1 MSMASPETRW
11 SLVVRLQD
19 ERDEAAWHEFI
30 VEYEP
35 FLLTYLHR
43 RGLQDADARDVAQQ
57 VLTSICQ
64 SVSNWKPDGR
74 PGSFRRWIATIARH
88 AAIKF
93 LHRKSRQ
100 PDSGG
105 GTAFLARM
113 QDVADTEE
121 DAAEAEQEYRQAVFA
136 WAVSQVKDEFRESTW
151 TAFWETVVVH
161 RPIDVV
167 SKELGL
173 STGAVYMARS
183 RVMARLRTQV
193 AQLLDADGTLPVNE
207 GQS

>member
-43 RGLQDADARDVAQQ
+43 RGLQEADARDVAQQ
-57 VLTSICQ
+57 VMTSICQ
-64 SVSNWKPDGR
+64 SVANWKPDGR
-74 PGSFRRWIATIARH
+74 PGAFRRWMATIARH

-93 LHRKSRQ
+93 MHRKSRQ

-113 QDVADTEE
+113 NDVASVDNDT
-121 DAAEAEQEYRQAVFA
+121 AAQQEYQQAVFA
-136 WAVSQVKDEFRESTW
+136 WAVSRVKDEFRESTW
-151 TAFWETVVVH
+151 TAFWETLVVH

-167 SKELGL
+167 AQELGL

-193 AQLLDADGTLPVNE
+193 AQLLDADGTVPLNE
-207 GQS
+207 DQP

>member
-43 RGLQDADARDVAQQ
+43 RGLQEADARDVAQQ
-57 VLTSICQ
+57 VMTSICQ
-64 SVSNWKPDGR
+64 SVANWKPDGR
-74 PGSFRRWIATIARH
+74 PGAFRRWMATIARH

-93 LHRKSRQ
+93 MHRKSRQ

-113 QDVADTEE
+113 NDVASVDNDT
-121 DAAEAEQEYRQAVFA
+121 AAQQEYQQAVFA
-136 WAVSQVKDEFRESTW
+136 WAVSRVKDEFRESTW
-151 TAFWETVVVH
+151 TAFWETLVVH

-167 SKELGL
+167 AKELGL

-193 AQLLDADGTLPVNE
+193 AQLLDADGAVPLDEDQP
-207 GQS
+207 

>member
-19 ERDEAAWHEFI
+19 ERDEAAWQEFI
-30 VEYEP
+30 AEYEP

-43 RGLQDADARDVAQQ
+43 RGLQEADARDVAQQ
-57 VLTSICQ
+57 VMTSICQ
-64 SVSNWKPDGR
+64 SVANWKPDGK
-74 PGSFRRWIATIARH
+74 PGAFRRWIATIARH

-93 LHRKSRQ
+93 LQRKARQ

-113 QDVADTEE
+113 NEVADVE
-121 DAAEAEQEYRQAVFA
+121 DDTAAQQEYQQAVFA
-136 WAVSQVKDEFRESTW
+136 WAASQVKDEFRETTW
-151 TAFWETVVVH
+151 KAFWETLVMH

-167 SKELGL
+167 AKELGL

-183 RVMARLRTQV
+183 RIMARLRIQV
-193 AQLLDADGTLPVNE
+193 AKVLDERGPLLVGGEQT
-207 GQS
+207 

>member
-1 MSMASPETRW
+1 MPMTSPETRW

-19 ERDEAAWHEFI
+19 ERDEAAWQEFI

-35 FLLTYLHR
+35 FLLTYLQR
-43 RGLQDADARDVAQQ
+43 RGLQDADARDVSQQ
-57 VLTSICQ
+57 VMTSICQ
-64 SVSNWKPDGR
+64 SVANWKPDGK
-74 PGSFRRWIATIARH
+74 PGAFRRWIATIARH

-93 LHRKSRQ
+93 LQRKARQ

-113 QDVADTEE
+113 NEVADVQ
-121 DAAEAEQEYRQAVFA
+121 DDRAAEQEYQQAVFA
-136 WAVSQVKDEFRESTW
+136 WAASQVKDEFRDTTW
-151 TAFWETVVVH
+151 NAFWETLVMH

-167 SKELGL
+167 AQELGL

-183 RVMARLRTQV
+183 RVMSRLRAQV
-193 AQLLDADGTLPVNE
+193 AKVLDE
-207 GQS
+207 GKAFPDRGEQP